1 MGIELTQRACRRIA
15 AIRKGH
21 DTRLIARFIQ
31 CDEGSPRHVHLAAH
45 LQIGRRILDIERNGV
60 NGLYIR
66 RHIFPHAAIPSCQT
80 LDETAVLIDEIHG
93 KSVDLQLRDVL
104 HMVCAKPC
112 LHAAVKVPKLVRIEC
127 IRQREHGLSEAH
139 LPEIIGR
146 LPADTLR
153 RGVRC
158 HQLRI
163 CFFQIHQLPVHMV
176 EFKIRDLRSVQ
187 HIVQVAMMAEL
198 FF

>member
-21 DTRLIARFIQ
+21 DARLIARFIQ
-31 CDEGSPRHVHLAAH
+31 CDEGSPRHVHFAAH

-80 LDETAVLIDEIHG
+80 LDEAAVLIDEIHG

-146 LPADTLR
+146 FPPTR
-153 RGVRC
+153 CVGESGVTSSGYA
-158 HQLRI
+158 
-163 CFFQIHQLPVHMV
+163 FS
-176 EFKIRDLRSVQ
+176 RSTSFRY
-187 HIVQVAMMAEL
+187 IWSNSKSEISGRSST
-198 FF
+198 